1 MFLRAKRRI
10 KDGKEHRYWSVVE
23 NRRVGGGKTI
33 QRQVLYLGEL
43 GGGQHAQWSQALE
56 AFDEGAGRMRQ
67 IALFADDRAAP
78 EGLGEAVQVRL
89 KDFELH
95 RPRHWGSCW
104 LALDLWE
111 QLQLDAFW
119 QGRLPPSRKGTSWLN
134 VLKTLTCYRLIDP
147 GSEWRLHR
155 QWWDASALGDL
166 LGEDAALAESHKLY
180 RCLDK
185 LVEHKEALFKH
196 LQERWK
202 TLFNPRFDVLL
213 YDLTSTYF
221 ECDPPADGKRKH
233 GYSRDRRPDCVQVV
247 IALIVTPEGFPLAYE
262 VLAGNT
268 SDKTTLGDFLAKIE
282 KQYGKADR
290 IWVMDRGI
298 PTEET
303 LAKMRASSPPVS
315 YLVGTPKGRLT
326 ALEKDFLGKPWSQA
340 REAVSVKL
348 LEQEGEVYILAKSE
362 GRVLKERAMR
372 RKKIMKFWA
381 RLKELLRQAPS
392 RDQLLLKIGAAQK
405 EAGRAASLVTVK
417 LPKAGQPVTPE
428 TFTFTLNR
436 QRLRACRRHEG
447 RYLLRS
453 NLVGKASAELWAF
466 YIQLT
471 EVEQAFKELK
481 GDLAIRPVYHQS
493 DERIEAHI
501 FVAFLAYCLQV
512 TLKQRLR
519 ALAPGLTPRAVLE
532 KFAAIQMLDVHFPT
546 TDGRTLIFTRHTQP
560 EKDHQLLLQQLKLRL
575 PPQPPPRIAKPKT
588 AHPAPCGADF

>member
-1 MFLRAKRRI
+1 
-10 KDGKEHRYWSVVE
+10 
-23 NRRVGGGKTI
+23 
-33 QRQVLYLGEL
+33 
-43 GGGQHAQWSQALE
+43 
-56 AFDEGAGRMRQ
+56 MRQ
-67 IALFADDRAAP
+67 IALFPDDRAAP

-95 RPRHWGSCW
+95 RPRQWGACW

-155 QWWDASALGDL
+155 QWWDTSALGDL

-185 LVEHKEALFKH
+185 LVEHKEALFTH

-315 YLVGTPKGRLT
+315 YLVGMPKGRLT

-372 RKKIMKFWA
+372 RRKLKKFWA
-381 RLKELLRQAPS
+381 RLKDLLRQAPS

-405 EAGRAASLVTVK
+405 EAGRAASLVTIK

-428 TFTFTLNR
+428 TFAFTLNSK
-436 QRLRACRRHEG
+436 RLRACRRHEG

-453 NLVGKASAELWAF
+453 NLTGQAPAELWAF

-481 GDLAIRPVYHQS
+481 GDLAIRPVYHQT

-546 TDGRTLIFTRHTQP
+546 TDGRMLIFTRYTQP

-588 AHPAPCGADF
+588 AKPVRCGADF

>member
-1 MFLRAKRRI
+1 
-10 KDGKEHRYWSVVE
+10 
-23 NRRVGGGKTI
+23 
-33 QRQVLYLGEL
+33 
-43 GGGQHAQWSQALE
+43 
-56 AFDEGAGRMRQ
+56 MR
-67 IALFADDRAAP
+67 
-78 EGLGEAVQVRL
+78 
-89 KDFELH
+89 
-95 RPRHWGSCW
+95 
-104 LALDLWE
+104 
-111 QLQLDAFW
+111 
-119 QGRLPPSRKGTSWLN
+119 
-134 VLKTLTCYRLIDP
+134 
-147 GSEWRLHR
+147 
-155 QWWDASALGDL
+155 DL
-166 LGEDAALAESHKLY
+166 LGEDSALAESHKLY

-185 LVEHKEALFKH
+185 LLEHKEALFTH
-196 LQERWK
+196 LTERWK

-221 ECDPPADGKRKH
+221 ECDPPAEGKRKH
-233 GYSRDRRPDCVQVV
+233 GYSRDKRPDCVQVV
-247 IALIVTPEGFPLAYE
+247 IALIVTPEGLPLAYE

-282 KQYGKADR
+282 NQYGKADR

-303 LAKMRASSPPVS
+303 LAQMRASSPPVS

-340 REAVSVKL
+340 KEAVSVKL
-348 LEQEGEVYILAKSE
+348 LEQDDEVYILAKSE
-362 GRVLKERAMR
+362 GRMLKERAMR
-372 RKKIMKFWA
+372 RKKLKKFWT
-381 RLKELLRQAPS
+381 RLKDLLRQAPS

-405 EAGRAASLVTVK
+405 EAGRAKSLVTIT
-417 LPKAGQPVTPE
+417 LPKAGQSVTQE

-436 QRLRACRRHEG
+436 KRLRACRRHEG

-453 NLVGKASAELWAF
+453 NLVGKAPAELWAF

-501 FVAFLAYCLQV
+501 FVAFIAYCLQV

-532 KFAAIQMLDVHFPT
+532 KFAAIQMLDIHFPT
-546 TDGRTLIFTRHTQP
+546 TDGRTLIYTRYTQP
-560 EKDHQLLLQQLKLRL
+560 EKDQQLLLQQLKLRL
-575 PPQPPPRIAKPKT
+575 PPQPPPRIAKLKT
-588 AHPAPCGADF
+588 AQPSPCGADFR

>member
-78 EGLGEAVQVRL
+78 DGLGEAVQVRL

-95 RPRHWGSCW
+95 RPRQWGSCW

-221 ECDPPADGKRKH
+221 ECDPPGEGKRKH
-233 GYSRDRRPDCVQVV
+233 GYSRDKRPDCVQVV

-268 SDKTTLGDFLAKIE
+268 SDRTTLGDFLAKIE
-282 KQYGKADR
+282 RQYGKADR

-326 ALEKDFLGKPWSQA
+326 TLEKDFLGKPWSQA

-372 RKKIMKFWA
+372 RKKLKKFWA

-436 QRLRACRRHEG
+436 QRLRACRRHAG

>member
-1 MFLRAKRRI
+1 MFLRAKTRI
-10 KDGKEHRYWSVVE
+10 KDGKEHCYWSVVE
-23 NRRVGGGKTI
+23 NRRVSGGKTI
-33 QRQVLYLGEL
+33 QRQVLYLGEIA
-43 GGGQHAQWSQALE
+43 GGQQAQWSRALE
-56 AFDEGAGRMRQ
+56 AFDEGTGRMTQ
-67 IALFADDRAAP
+67 IALFPEDRAAREALP
-78 EGLGEAVQVRL
+78 EAVEVRL

-95 RPRHWGSCW
+95 RPRQWGACW

-111 QLQLDAFW
+111 QLQLDGFW
-119 QGRLPPSRKGTSWLN
+119 RERLPPSRKGTSWLN
-134 VLKTLTCYRLIDP
+134 VLKTLACYRLIDP

-155 QWWDASALGDL
+155 QWWDRSAMGDL
-166 LGEDAALAESHKLY
+166 LGEDARLAESHKLY

-185 LVEHKEALFKH
+185 LVEHKEALFTH
-196 LQERWK
+196 LTERWK

-221 ECDPPADGKRKH
+221 ECDPPGESKRKH
-233 GYSRDRRPDCVQVV
+233 GYSRDKRPDCVQVV
-247 IALIVTPEGFPLAYE
+247 IALIVTPEGLPLAYE

-348 LEQEGEVYILAKSE
+348 LEQEDEVYILAKSE

-372 RKKIMKFWA
+372 RKKLKKYWA
-381 RLKELLRQAPS
+381 RLKELLEQAPS
-392 RDQLLLKIGAAQK
+392 RDQLLLKLGAAQK
-405 EAGRAASLVTVK
+405 EAGRAKSLVTVT
-417 LPKAGQPVTPE
+417 LPKASQPVTPE

-436 QRLRACRRHEG
+436 RRLRACRRHEG

-453 NLVGKASAELWAF
+453 NLTGQTPAELWAF

-481 GDLAIRPVYHQS
+481 GDLAIRPVYHQT

-532 KFAAIQMLDVHFPT
+532 KLAAIQMLDVHFPT
-546 TDGRTLIFTRHTQP
+546 MDGRTLIFTRYTQP
-560 EKDHQLLLQQLKLRL
+560 ENDCQLLLQQLKLRL

-588 AHPAPCGADF
+588 A

>member
-1 MFLRAKRRI
+1 MFLRAKTQI

-23 NRRVGGGKTI
+23 NRRVSGGKTI
-33 QRQVLYLGEL
+33 QRHVLYLGEM
-43 GGGQHAQWSQALE
+43 GGSEQAQWNRALE
-56 AFDEGAGRMRQ
+56 AFDEGTGRMTQ
-67 IALFADDRAAP
+67 IALFPDDRASP
-78 EGLGEAVQVRL
+78 EAAHEAVQVRL
-89 KDFELH
+89 KEFELH
-95 RPRHWGSCW
+95 RPRQWGACW

-119 QGRLPPSRKGTSWLN
+119 HERLPSSRKKTSWLN
-134 VLKTLTCYRLIDP
+134 VLKTLACYRLIDP

-155 QWWDASALGDL
+155 QWWDRSAMGDL

-185 LVEHKEALFKH
+185 LLEHKQALFTH
-196 LQERWK
+196 LTERWK

-221 ECDPPADGKRKH
+221 ECDPPSKGKRKH
-233 GYSRDRRPDCVQVV
+233 GYSRDKRPDCVQVV
-247 IALIVTPEGFPLAYE
+247 IALIVTPEGLPLAYE

-326 ALEKDFLGKPWSQA
+326 ALEKDFVGKPWSQA

-372 RKKIMKFWA
+372 RRKLKKFWA
-381 RLKELLRQAPS
+381 RLKDLLKQAPS

-405 EAGRAASLVTVK
+405 EAGRAKSLVSVT

-436 QRLRACRRHEG
+436 KGLRACRRHEG

-453 NLVGKASAELWAF
+453 NLVGKAPAELWAF

-481 GDLAIRPVYHQS
+481 GDLTIRPVYHQT

-501 FVAFLAYCLQV
+501 FVAFLAYCLQT

-519 ALAPGLTPRAVLE
+519 ALAPGLTPRAVLD

-546 TDGRTLIFTRHTQP
+546 TDGRTLIFTRYTQP

-588 AHPAPCGADF
+588 AQTVRCGADL

>member
-1 MFLRAKRRI
+1 M
-10 KDGKEHRYWSVVE
+10 
-23 NRRVGGGKTI
+23 NGGKTI
-33 QRQVLYLGEL
+33 QRQVLYLGEIAN
-43 GGGQHAQWSQALE
+43 GQQMQWSRALE
-56 AFDEGAGRMRQ
+56 AFDEGTGRMTQ
-67 IALFADDRAAP
+67 IALFPEDRTGAAP
-78 EGLGEAVQVRL
+78 EALPEAIQVCL

-95 RPRHWGSCW
+95 RPRQWGACW
-104 LALDLWE
+104 LALELWE
-111 QLQLDAFW
+111 QLQLDVFW
-119 QGRLPPSRKGTSWLN
+119 QKRLPPSQKGTSWLN
-134 VLKTLTCYRLIDP
+134 VLKTLSCYRLIDP

-155 QWWDASALGDL
+155 QWWDASAIGDL
-166 LGEDAALAESHKLY
+166 LGEDARLAESHKLY

-185 LVEHKEALFKH
+185 LVEHKEALFTH
-196 LQERWK
+196 LTERWK

-221 ECDPPADGKRKH
+221 ECDPPAEGKRKH
-233 GYSRDRRPDCVQVV
+233 GYSRDKRPDCVQVV
-247 IALIVTPEGFPLAYE
+247 IALIVTPEGLPLAYE

-268 SDKTTLGDFLAKIE
+268 SDKTTLADFLAKIE

-326 ALEKDFLGKPWSQA
+326 ALEKDFTDKPWSQA
-340 REAVSVKL
+340 KEAVSVKL
-348 LEQEGEVYILAKSE
+348 LEQDGEVYILAKSE

-372 RKKIMKFWA
+372 RKKLKKFWA
-381 RLKELLRQAPS
+381 RLKELLRQTPS

-405 EAGRAASLVTVK
+405 EAGRAKSLVTIT
-417 LPKAGQPVTPE
+417 LPKAGQSVTPE

-436 QRLRACRRHEG
+436 KRLRACRRHEG

-453 NLVGKASAELWAF
+453 NLTGKAPAELWAF

-493 DERIEAHI
+493 EERIEAHI

-519 ALAPGLTPRAVLE
+519 ALAPGLTPRAVLG

-546 TDGRTLIFTRHTQP
+546 TDGRTLIYTRYTQP
-560 EKDHQLLLQQLKLRL
+560 EKDQQLLLQQLKLRL

-588 AHPAPCGADF
+588 AQPSRCGADFQ

>member
-1 MFLRAKRRI
+1 MFLRAKNRI
-10 KDGKEHRYWSVVE
+10 KDGKEHSYWSVVE
-23 NRRVGGGKTI
+23 NRRVAGGKTI
-33 QRQVLYLGEL
+33 QRQVLYLGEI
-43 GGGQHAQWSQALE
+43 GGGQQAQWSRALE
-56 AFDEGAGRMRQ
+56 AFDKTTERMTQ
-67 IALFADDRAAP
+67 IALFPEDRAAAEAP
-78 EGLGEAVQVRL
+78 CEAVQVRL

-95 RPRHWGSCW
+95 RPRQWGACW
-104 LALDLWE
+104 LALELWE

-119 QGRLPPSRKGTSWLN
+119 NGRLPPSRKGTSWPN
-134 VLKTLTCYRLIDP
+134 VLKTLIDP

-155 QWWDASALGDL
+155 HWWDRSAMGDL

-185 LVEHKEALFKH
+185 LLEHKEALFTH

-221 ECDPPADGKRKH
+221 ECDPPPDGKRKH
-233 GYSRDRRPDCVQVV
+233 GYSRDKRPDCVQVV

-262 VLAGNT
+262 VLPGNT
-268 SDKTTLGDFLAKIE
+268 SDKATLEEFLAKIE
-282 KQYGKADR
+282 KQYGKAGR

-326 ALEKDFLGKPWSQA
+326 ALEKDFLDRPWNQA
-340 REAVSVKL
+340 KEAVSVKL
-348 LEQEGEVYILAKSE
+348 LEQDGEVYILAKSE

-372 RKKIMKFWA
+372 RKKLKKFWA
-381 RLKELLRQAPS
+381 RLKELRRQAPS
-392 RDQLLLKIGAAQK
+392 RDQLLLKLGAAQK
-405 EAGRAASLVTVK
+405 EAGRAAGLVTIK
-417 LPKAGQPVTPE
+417 LPKAGQPVTSE
-428 TFTFTLNR
+428 TFSFTLNR
-436 QRLRACRRHEG
+436 ERLRVCRRHEG

-453 NLVGKASAELWAF
+453 NLVGQAPAELWAF

-481 GDLAIRPVYHQS
+481 GDLAIRPVYHQT
-493 DERIEAHI
+493 DARIEAHI
-501 FVAFLAYCLQV
+501 FVAFLAYCLQM

-546 TDGRTLIFTRHTQP
+546 TDGRTLIFTRYTQP
-560 EKDHQLLLQQLKLRL
+560 EKDHQLLLQQLKLQL
-575 PPQPPPRIAKPKT
+575 PPQPPPKIAKPKT
-588 AHPAPCGADF
+588 SQPARCGADF

>member
-78 EGLGEAVQVRL
+78 EDLGETVQVRL

-155 QWWDASALGDL
+155 QWWDTSALGDL

-185 LVEHKEALFKH
+185 LVEHKGALFKH

-221 ECDPPADGKRKH
+221 ECDPPGEGKRKH
-233 GYSRDRRPDCVQVV
+233 GYSRDKRPDCVQVV

-268 SDKTTLGDFLAKIE
+268 SDRTTLGDFLAKIE
-282 KQYGKADR
+282 RQYGKADR

-326 ALEKDFLGKPWSQA
+326 TLEKDFLGKPWSQA
-340 REAVSVKL
+340 REAVSIKL

-372 RKKIMKFWA
+372 RKKLKKFWA

-436 QRLRACRRHEG
+436 KRLRACRRHEG

-588 AHPAPCGADF
+588 PHPAPCGADF

>member
-1 MFLRAKRRI
+1 
-10 KDGKEHRYWSVVE
+10 
-23 NRRVGGGKTI
+23 
-33 QRQVLYLGEL
+33 
-43 GGGQHAQWSQALE
+43 
-56 AFDEGAGRMRQ
+56 
-67 IALFADDRAAP
+67 
-78 EGLGEAVQVRL
+78 
-89 KDFELH
+89 
-95 RPRHWGSCW
+95 
-104 LALDLWE
+104 
-111 QLQLDAFW
+111 
-119 QGRLPPSRKGTSWLN
+119 
-134 VLKTLTCYRLIDP
+134 
-147 GSEWRLHR
+147 
-155 QWWDASALGDL
+155 
-166 LGEDAALAESHKLY
+166 
-180 RCLDK
+180 
-185 LVEHKEALFKH
+185 VEHKEALFTH

-221 ECDPPADGKRKH
+221 ECDPPGEGKRKH
-233 GYSRDRRPDCVQVV
+233 GYSRDKRPDCVQVV

-282 KQYGKADR
+282 RQYGKANR

-326 ALEKDFLGKPWSQA
+326 TLEKDFLGKPWSQA
-340 REAVSVKL
+340 RKAVSVKL

-372 RKKIMKFWA
+372 RKKLKKFWA
-381 RLKELLRQAPS
+381 RLKDLLRQAPS

-405 EAGRAASLVTVK
+405 EAGRAKSLVTVT

-453 NLVGKASAELWAF
+453 NLVGKAPAELWAF

-532 KFAAIQMLDVHFPT
+532 TFAAIQMLDVHFPT

-560 EKDHQLLLQQLKLRL
+560 EKDHQLLLHQLKLRL

-588 AHPAPCGADF
+588 AQPVCCGADL

>member
-1 MFLRAKRRI
+1 MFLRAKTRI

-23 NRRVGGGKTI
+23 NRRVSGGKTI
-33 QRQVLYLGEL
+33 QRHVLYLGEM
-43 GGGQHAQWSQALE
+43 GGSEQAQWNRALE
-56 AFDEGAGRMRQ
+56 AFDEGTGRMTQ
-67 IALFADDRAAP
+67 IALFPDDRASP
-78 EGLGEAVQVRL
+78 EAAHEAVQVRL
-89 KDFELH
+89 KEFELH
-95 RPRHWGSCW
+95 RPRQWGACW

-119 QGRLPPSRKGTSWLN
+119 HERLPSSRKKTSWLN
-134 VLKTLTCYRLIDP
+134 VLKTLACYRLIDP

-155 QWWDASALGDL
+155 QWWDRSAMGDL

-185 LVEHKEALFKH
+185 LLEHKQALFTH
-196 LQERWK
+196 LTERWK

-221 ECDPPADGKRKH
+221 ECDPPSKGKRKH
-233 GYSRDRRPDCVQVV
+233 GYSRDKRPDCVQVV
-247 IALIVTPEGFPLAYE
+247 SALIVTPEGFPLAYE

-282 KQYGKADR
+282 KQYGDANR

-348 LEQEGEVYILAKSE
+348 LEREGEVYILAKSQ

-372 RKKIMKFWA
+372 RKKLKTFWA

-405 EAGRAASLVTVK
+405 EAGRAASLVTVT

-428 TFTFTLNR
+428 TFAFMLNR
-436 QRLRACRRHEG
+436 GRLRACRRHEG

-453 NLVGKASAELWAF
+453 NLVGQAPAELWAF

-471 EVEQAFKELK
+471 EVEQAFKDLK
-481 GDLAIRPVYHQS
+481 CDLAIRPVYHQT

-532 KFAAIQMLDVHFPT
+532 MFAAIQMLDVHFPT
-546 TDGRTLIFTRHTQP
+546 TDDRALIFTRYTQP

>member
-1 MFLRAKRRI
+1 
-10 KDGKEHRYWSVVE
+10 
-23 NRRVGGGKTI
+23 
-33 QRQVLYLGEL
+33 VLYLGEL

-78 EGLGEAVQVRL
+78 EDLGETVQVRL

-155 QWWDASALGDL
+155 QWWDTSALGDL

-221 ECDPPADGKRKH
+221 ECDPPGEGKRKH
-233 GYSRDRRPDCVQVV
+233 GYSRDKRPDCVQVV

-268 SDKTTLGDFLAKIE
+268 SDRTTLGDFLAKIE
-282 KQYGKADR
+282 RQYGKADR

-326 ALEKDFLGKPWSQA
+326 TLEKDFLGKPWSQA
-340 REAVSVKL
+340 REAVSIKL

-372 RKKIMKFWA
+372 RKKLKKFWA

-436 QRLRACRRHEG
+436 KRLRACRRHEG

-588 AHPAPCGADF
+588 PHPAPCGADF

>member
-1 MFLRAKRRI
+1 M
-10 KDGKEHRYWSVVE
+10 
-23 NRRVGGGKTI
+23 
-33 QRQVLYLGEL
+33 
-43 GGGQHAQWSQALE
+43 
-56 AFDEGAGRMRQ
+56 
-67 IALFADDRAAP
+67 
-78 EGLGEAVQVRL
+78 
-89 KDFELH
+89 
-95 RPRHWGSCW
+95 
-104 LALDLWE
+104 
-111 QLQLDAFW
+111 
-119 QGRLPPSRKGTSWLN
+119 
-134 VLKTLTCYRLIDP
+134 
-147 GSEWRLHR
+147 
-155 QWWDASALGDL
+155 
-166 LGEDAALAESHKLY
+166 AESHKLY

-185 LVEHKEALFKH
+185 LVEHKEALFTH
-196 LQERWK
+196 LTERWK

-221 ECDPPADGKRKH
+221 ECDPPGEGKRKH
-233 GYSRDRRPDCVQVV
+233 GYSRDKRPDCVQVV
-247 IALIVTPEGFPLAYE
+247 IALIVTPEGLPLAYE

-268 SDKTTLGDFLAKIE
+268 SDKTTLADFLAKIE

-326 ALEKDFLGKPWSQA
+326 ALEKDFLGKPWNQA
-340 REAVSVKL
+340 KEAVSVKL

-372 RKKIMKFWA
+372 RRKLKKFWV
-381 RLKELLRQAPS
+381 RLKDLLRQAPS

-405 EAGRAASLVTVK
+405 EAGRAKSLVTVK

-436 QRLRACRRHEG
+436 KRLRACRRHEG

-453 NLVGKASAELWAF
+453 NLTGKAPAELWAF

-481 GDLAIRPVYHQS
+481 GDLAIRPVYHQT
-493 DERIEAHI
+493 DGRIEAHI

-519 ALAPGLTPRAVLE
+519 PLAPGLTPRAVLE

-546 TDGRTLIFTRHTQP
+546 TDGRTLIYTRYTQP
-560 EKDHQLLLQQLKLRL
+560 EKDQQLLLQQLKLRL

-588 AHPAPCGADF
+588 AQPSRCGADFH

>member
-1 MFLRAKRRI
+1 M
-10 KDGKEHRYWSVVE
+10 
-23 NRRVGGGKTI
+23 
-33 QRQVLYLGEL
+33 
-43 GGGQHAQWSQALE
+43 
-56 AFDEGAGRMRQ
+56 
-67 IALFADDRAAP
+67 
-78 EGLGEAVQVRL
+78 
-89 KDFELH
+89 
-95 RPRHWGSCW
+95 
-104 LALDLWE
+104 
-111 QLQLDAFW
+111 
-119 QGRLPPSRKGTSWLN
+119 
-134 VLKTLTCYRLIDP
+134 
-147 GSEWRLHR
+147 
-155 QWWDASALGDL
+155 
-166 LGEDAALAESHKLY
+166 
-180 RCLDK
+180 
-185 LVEHKEALFKH
+185 LVEHKEALFTH
-196 LQERWK
+196 LTERWK

-221 ECDPPADGKRKH
+221 ECDPPGEGKRKH
-233 GYSRDRRPDCVQVV
+233 GYSRDKRPDCVQVV
-247 IALIVTPEGFPLAYE
+247 IALIVTPEGLPLAYE

-268 SDKTTLGDFLAKIE
+268 SDKSPLGDFLTKIE
-282 KQYGKADR
+282 AQYGKADR

-326 ALEKDFLGKPWSQA
+326 ALEKDFTGKPWSQA
-340 REAVSVKL
+340 KEAISVKL

-372 RKKIMKFWA
+372 RKKLKKYWT

-405 EAGRAASLVTVK
+405 EAGRAKSLVTIT
-417 LPKAGQPVTPE
+417 LPKAGQSVTPE

-436 QRLRACRRHEG
+436 KRLCACRRHEG

-453 NLVGKASAELWAF
+453 NLVGKAPAELWAF

-481 GDLAIRPVYHQS
+481 GDLAIRPVYHQT
-493 DERIEAHI
+493 DGRIEAHI

-532 KFAAIQMLDVHFPT
+532 KVAAIQMLDAHFPT
-546 TDGRTLIFTRHTQP
+546 TDGRTLIFTRYTQP

-575 PPQPPPRIAKPKT
+575 PPQPPTRIAKPKT
-588 AHPAPCGADF
+588 A

>member
-1 MFLRAKRRI
+1 MFLRAKTRI

-23 NRRVGGGKTI
+23 NRRVSGGRTI

-43 GGGQHAQWSQALE
+43 GGGQRAQWSRALE

-67 IALFADDRAAP
+67 IALFPADRASEELP
-78 EGLGEAVQVRL
+78 EAVQVRL

-95 RPRHWGSCW
+95 HPRQWGACW

-119 QGRLPPSRKGTSWLN
+119 QGRLPESRKGTSWLN

-155 QWWDASALGDL
+155 QWWDASAMGDL
-166 LGEDAALAESHKLY
+166 LGEDAGLAESHKLY

-185 LVEHKEALFKH
+185 LLEHKECLFIY

-221 ECDPPADGKRKH
+221 ECGPPAGGKRKH
-233 GYSRDRRPDCVQVV
+233 GYSRDRRPDCVQLV

-268 SDKTTLGDFLAKIE
+268 SDKTTLGDFLPKIE
-282 KQYGKADR
+282 AQYGKANR

-303 LAKMRASSPPVS
+303 LAKMRASSPPAS
-315 YLVGTPKGRLT
+315 HLVGTPKGRLT
-326 ALEKDFLGKPWSQA
+326 ALEKDFLGKPWGQA
-340 REAVSVKL
+340 KEAVSVKL
-348 LEQEGEVYILAKSE
+348 LEREGEVYILAKSE
-362 GRVLKERAMR
+362 GRVLKERGMR
-372 RKKIMKFWA
+372 RRKLKKFWA
-381 RLKELLRQAPS
+381 RLQELRRQAPS
-392 RDQLLLKIGAAQK
+392 RDQLLLKLGAAQK
-405 EAGRAASLVTVK
+405 EAGRAAALVTVK

-436 QRLRACRRHEG
+436 PRLRACRRHEG

-453 NLVGKASAELWAF
+453 NLVGQAPAELWAF

-481 GDLAIRPVYHQS
+481 GDLAIRPVYHQT
-493 DERIEAHI
+493 DVRIEAHI
-501 FVAFLAYCLQV
+501 FVSFLAHCLQV

-532 KFAAIQMLDVHFPT
+532 KLAAIQMLDVHFPT
-546 TDGRTLIFTRHTQP
+546 TDGRTLIFTRYTQP

-588 AHPAPCGADF
+588 A

>member
-1 MFLRAKRRI
+1 M
-10 KDGKEHRYWSVVE
+10 
-23 NRRVGGGKTI
+23 
-33 QRQVLYLGEL
+33 
-43 GGGQHAQWSQALE
+43 
-56 AFDEGAGRMRQ
+56 
-67 IALFADDRAAP
+67 
-78 EGLGEAVQVRL
+78 
-89 KDFELH
+89 
-95 RPRHWGSCW
+95 
-104 LALDLWE
+104 
-111 QLQLDAFW
+111 
-119 QGRLPPSRKGTSWLN
+119 
-134 VLKTLTCYRLIDP
+134 
-147 GSEWRLHR
+147 
-155 QWWDASALGDL
+155 GDL

-185 LVEHKEALFKH
+185 LLEHKEALFTH
-196 LQERWK
+196 LKGRWRA
-202 TLFNPRFDVLL
+202 LFNPRFDVLL

-221 ECDPPADGKRKH
+221 ECDPPAEGKRKH
-233 GYSRDRRPDCVQVV
+233 GYSRDKRPDCVQVV

-298 PTEET
+298 PTEQT

-326 ALEKDFLGKPWSQA
+326 ALEKDFVGKPWSQA
-340 REAVSVKL
+340 KEAVSVKL
-348 LEQEGEVYILAKSE
+348 LEREGEVYILAKSE

-372 RKKIMKFWA
+372 RKKLKKFWT
-381 RLKELLRQAPS
+381 RLKVLLRQAPS
-392 RDQLLLKIGAAQK
+392 RDQLLLKLGAAQK
-405 EAGRAASLVTVK
+405 EAGRAAALVTVK
-417 LPKAGQPVTPE
+417 LPKSGQPVTPQ
-428 TFTFTLNR
+428 TFTFSLNR
-436 QRLRACRRHEG
+436 ERLRASRRHEG

-453 NLVGKASAELWAF
+453 NLTGQTPAELWAF

-481 GDLAIRPVYHQS
+481 GDLAIRPVYHQT
-493 DERIEAHI
+493 EGRIEAHI

-546 TDGRTLIFTRHTQP
+546 TDGRTLIFTRYTQP

-588 AHPAPCGADF
+588 AHPPPCGADS

>member
-1 MFLRAKRRI
+1 MFLRAKKRI

-78 EGLGEAVQVRL
+78 EDLGEAVQVRL

-155 QWWDASALGDL
+155 QWWDTSALGDL

-221 ECDPPADGKRKH
+221 ECDPPGEGKRKH
-233 GYSRDRRPDCVQVV
+233 GYSRDKRPDCVQVV

-268 SDKTTLGDFLAKIE
+268 SDRTTLGDFLAKIE
-282 KQYGKADR
+282 RQYGKADR

-326 ALEKDFLGKPWSQA
+326 TLEKDFLGKPWSQA
-340 REAVSVKL
+340 REAVSIKL

-372 RKKIMKFWA
+372 RKKLKKFWA

-436 QRLRACRRHEG
+436 KRLRACRRHEG

-532 KFAAIQMLDVHFPT
+532 KFDAIQMLDVHFPT